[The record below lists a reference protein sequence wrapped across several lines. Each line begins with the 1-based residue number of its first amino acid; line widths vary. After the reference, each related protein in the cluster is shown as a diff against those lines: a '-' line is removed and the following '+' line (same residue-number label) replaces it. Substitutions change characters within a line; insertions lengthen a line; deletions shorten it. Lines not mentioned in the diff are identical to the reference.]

1 MTLSSSASSIS
12 EPTNSATLTA
22 TLDNTSSADVVV
34 NLTYTGTAT
43 NVTDYSGASSITI
56 SAGSLTGTTAITA
69 IDDTDVELTET
80 IIIDMGTVSGGTENG
95 TQQVTIN
102 LTDND
107 LPSVIS
113 IILDKTTIAE
123 NGGAAIITATISAA
137 HSKDVTIPLSISGT
151 ANLNDYSTAFASN
164 IVNTVAGGNDQ
175 GNALNQFHSPEQLAN
190 DLVAYITL

>member
-1 MTLSSSASSIS
+1 MVDGNESWFSCIKPVNVTLSSSATSIS

-43 NVTDYSGASSITI
+43 NATDYSGAASITI

-80 IIIDMGTVSGGTENG
+80 IIIDMGDVSGASESG

-107 LPSVIS
+107 LPS
-113 IILDKTTIAE
+113 A
-123 NGGAAIITATISAA
+123 
-137 HSKDVTIPLSISGT
+137 
-151 ANLNDYSTAFASN
+151 
-164 IVNTVAGGNDQ
+164 
-175 GNALNQFHSPEQLAN
+175 
-190 DLVAYITL
+190 